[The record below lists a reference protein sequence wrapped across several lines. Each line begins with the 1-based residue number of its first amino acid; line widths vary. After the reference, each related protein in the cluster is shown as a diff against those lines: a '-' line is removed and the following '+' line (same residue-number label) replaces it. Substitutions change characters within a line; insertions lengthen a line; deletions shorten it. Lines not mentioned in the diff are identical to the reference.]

1 MNPDGFH
8 IPSLDQA
15 LAALDG
21 SPVGLYL
28 IPAIALIAGAFLW
41 AAGGRALKPLFIIAA
56 AAAGAALGAA
66 RLTPILAQ
74 HIHTFPPQYA
84 ALGFGA
90 LGGILLAVAFFRAVM
105 GLAAAVT
112 LAAVAFI
119 IAAASMGLDLS
130 DFSPREA
137 SPSSTAAADLYE
149 RAVVVY
155 GRAPGLAQSERT
167 KTARP
172 PRRPDNP
179 DHSDNPQAAAALEYS
194 DTAAAPPS
202 ATQALRDRAGRVWSS
217 LPARARYNLS
227 AAALAG
233 AVLGLVIGVLAPRK
247 SAALVT
253 AALGAG
259 LMLFAAVGLI
269 NTLEADHTAAKL
281 LAVFNQRGPAA
292 WLIAWSAL
300 AFLGLAIQS
309 HRTRKPAPAASH

>member
-1 MNPDGFH
+1 MHPDSLH

-74 HIHTFPPQYA
+74 HFHTFPPQYA

-90 LGGILLAVAFFRAVM
+90 LGGILLAIAFFRAVM
-105 GLAAAVT
+105 GLAAAIT
-112 LAAVAFI
+112 LAAVALI

-130 DFSPREA
+130 DFSPRHA

-155 GRAPGLAQSERT
+155 GQSPGLAQTERT
-167 KTARP
+167 TTARP
-172 PRRPDNP
+172 PRRADNFDSP
-179 DHSDNPQAAAALEYS
+179 GTAATPEYS
-194 DTAAAPPS
+194 DTAAAPS
-202 ATQALRDRAGRVWSS
+202 AMEALRDRAGQVWSG

-309 HRTRKPAPAASH
+309 HRTRKPATAASH